1 VLHVDLHG
9 GLGDVQR
16 ARDFLVAGAARDFAQ
31 HLLLAR

>member
-1 VLHVDLHG
+1 MCCTWIFTVVSAMSS
-9 GLGDVQR
+9 